1 MINPTVS
8 ELKLL
13 SLLSRIKRTQV
24 ENKEIHKLI
33 GKVSN
38 WDNFYELS
46 HLNRYAP
53 FVYKNLKALGLEH
66 HISDSATERFIKNIK
81 RIEQT
86 NKSRLEEAQKFLKL
100 FSDRGIE
107 VVILKGIYYGE
118 TFYGDPYYKRM
129 NDVDILIHK
138 KDLDKIFEVY
148 EELGFFSAGELL
160 GKSAR
165 EHDEFSHH
173 LPPFFSK
180 SLNLMIGTHWELHT
194 PMRSYRL
201 DYQALWQRV
210 VEFDFYGNKVK
221 ALGDIDNL
229 HHLCVHLS
237 FFKAGAR
244 EVGDICN
251 LVRAFRDQIDW
262 SLFLEEVD
270 KAKSYNPVYLALSLA
285 HIQDPMSEFSYAL
298 EYLKPKVSKKIIKKV
313 AEKQKSM
320 KIFYTT
326 RSAHITRVDKAFTS
340 FKSTKKAS
348 EKLKFYL
355 QMWKHLLFPPNED
368 VVRLC
373 NIEKVTTLNILI
385 GKIRAPIRIMS
396 SLADDVGTKIFFLLL
411 AYTFAKVVWVQ
422 IKAPFIGKVE
432 DQSEFAKRL
441 GVTVEDLKK
450 LQDRLE

>member
-13 SLLSRIKRTQV
+13 SLLSRINCSPI
-24 ENKEIHKLI
+24 ENKEIQKLI
-33 GKVSN
+33 GKVSD
-38 WDNFYELS
+38 WDNFYELA

-53 FVYKNLKALGLEH
+53 FVYKNLVSMGLEH
-66 HISDSATERFIKNIK
+66 HISEVATEKFIENAK
-81 RIEQT
+81 RIERV
-86 NKSRLEEAQKFLKL
+86 NKARLKEAQKFLKL
-100 FSDRGIE
+100 FSERGIE

-118 TFYGDPYYKRM
+118 TFYNDPYYKRM

-138 KDLDKIFEVY
+138 KDLDKIFEVF

-173 LPPFFSK
+173 LPPFFSR
-180 SLNLMIGTHWELHT
+180 SLNLMVGTHWELHT

-201 DYQALWQRV
+201 DYETLWSRV
-210 VEFDFYGNKVK
+210 VEFDFYGNTVK

-251 LVRAFRDQIDW
+251 LVRAFRSQIDW

-270 KAKSYNPVYLALSLA
+270 KAKSHNPVYLALSLA

-298 EYLKPKVSKKIIKKV
+298 EYLRPNVSKKTIKKV
-313 AEKQKSM
+313 AEKQKSL

-355 QMWKHLLFPPNED
+355 QMWKHLILPPNED

-373 NIEKVTTLNILI
+373 NIENPTTLNILI
-385 GKIRAPIRIMS
+385 GKVRAPIRIMS

-411 AYTFAKVVWVQ
+411 AYTFVKVIWVQ
-422 IKAPFIGKVE
+422 IKAPFTGKVQ
-432 DQSEFAKRL
+432 DQKDFAKKL